1 MPGVTLR
8 LFGPPSAQAPNGPE
22 TRQVGGS
29 KPTALLVYLALEPGP
44 HSRESLAA
52 LLWGDSIDAAARVS
66 LRQAL
71 KQLRCVVGDAIQSD
85 RSRVELVGPVE
96 CDVHEFRE
104 ALRQDPTTA
113 AWFDVPRFLCDFSV
127 RNAPAFEE
135 WAAEA
140 RQRLM
145 DEYETVLRTLAREAL
160 EHSRWREAESWAE
173 RWLESDPL
181 SEEATR
187 IAIEASCL
195 EGDRRAAT
203 LHAAPRPAG
212 ARARHHTQRRHPRPR
227 AEGRAH
233 GRGSR
238 EAHQSGG
245 R

>member
-1 MPGVTLR
+1 MPSVNLR
-8 LFGPPSAQAPNGPE
+8 LFGPPSAQAPHGPE
-22 TRQVGGS
+22 ALHVGGA

-52 LLWGDSIDAAARVS
+52 LLWGDSTDEAARVS

-71 KQLRCVVGDAIQSD
+71 KHLRGGVGDAIRSD

-135 WAAEA
+135 WAAET

-145 DEYETVLRTLAREAL
+145 DEYETVLRTLARG
-160 EHSRWREAESWAE
+160 S
-173 RWLESDPL
+173 
-181 SEEATR
+181 
-187 IAIEASCL
+187 
-195 EGDRRAAT
+195 
-203 LHAAPRPAG
+203 AG
-212 ARARHHTQRRHPRPR
+212 ALALARGGELGRALAGVRSVVRGGHPRRDRGVVPR
-227 AEGRAH
+227 G
-233 GRGSR
+233 
-238 EAHQSGG
+238 
-245 R
+245 